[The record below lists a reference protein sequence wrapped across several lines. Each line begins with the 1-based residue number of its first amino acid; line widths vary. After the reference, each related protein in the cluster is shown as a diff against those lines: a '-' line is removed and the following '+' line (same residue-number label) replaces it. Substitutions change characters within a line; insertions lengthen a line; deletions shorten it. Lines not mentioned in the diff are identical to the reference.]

1 MIQQEHERQVRVPER
16 GWGSQGVPAGPA
28 LTGDSAAGAGRRAS
42 SHGPQDPNE
51 VRPSP
56 LPASWLPPWVASRS
70 PPPEPWPSPLVDE
83 KQSPRLALRPLV
95 SSPSPAYSSSAVT
108 SQLRDLPAQLGWLFL
123 LPRPIPPASLPCCS
137 GALPGRP
144 VRSSTPEH
152 RPRAPLCSLQ
162 STPLPG
168 GPVCPVPLPC
178 PCWHPHSVRPG
189 CQAPA
194 GCSAPRPWVLVKRL
208 LNASQLR
215 TGARASSPLLCFC
228 FSSHLD
234 SAELNGREPGSDSL
248 GVRPQ
253 RCLSA
258 CVALGRALAHTL
270 E

>member
-152 RPRAPLCSLQ
+152 RPLAPLCSLQ

-168 GPVCPVPLPC
+168 ACTCFWLHLVVAVSSWISTLTSPSWDSCDRRDQAAPLCGVLLEAPGVRGLELLLVDCHPPIVCWAPQDAACSRPDWRGRVP
-178 PCWHPHSVRPG
+178 G
-189 CQAPA
+189 
-194 GCSAPRPWVLVKRL
+194 
-208 LNASQLR
+208 
-215 TGARASSPLLCFC
+215 
-228 FSSHLD
+228 D
-234 SAELNGREPGSDSL
+234 SA
-248 GVRPQ
+248 V
-253 RCLSA
+253 
-258 CVALGRALAHTL
+258 
-270 E
+270 